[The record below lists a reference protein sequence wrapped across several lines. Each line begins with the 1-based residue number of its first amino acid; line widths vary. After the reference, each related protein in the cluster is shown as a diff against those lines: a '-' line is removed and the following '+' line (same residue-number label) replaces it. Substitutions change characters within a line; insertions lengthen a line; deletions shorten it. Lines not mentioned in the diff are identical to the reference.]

1 MRRRT
6 SIGVGLGLALGLLT
20 FGLFS
25 CQRALSQETAKLS
38 PELEKV
44 YRDGVD
50 ELTKNKDYREAA
62 ELLGK
67 VVKAIDHR
75 RPVSDPLLSEVYAKL
90 ARSQRAAENYL
101 GAAKAFDRSVYYSAE
116 NRNKIEEEWRAMA
129 DGLLADY
136 GKIVKDKI
144 AKKPQFVALA
154 KEFPLVVLHTRRYA
168 GGYYQRSA
176 YSFSAESSKEED
188 HGNGVQLL
196 FDNSNVDQQKMDVY
210 GNVILVNNVGN
221 QSNRIVNL
229 GKVDFKN
236 DPDPKKVLP
245 KRWWKRWSSEQ
256 VKAAEGEVYLEHCA
270 DTTGN
275 DFYVLFQVVAVEPE
289 SRYLGFVWRRLPGGT
304 VVKR

>member
-6 SIGVGLGLALGLLT
+6 SIRVGPGLALGLLT

-25 CQRALSQETAKLS
+25 CPRALSQETARLS

-50 ELTKNKDYREAA
+50 ELTKKKDYRKAA

-75 RPVSDPLLSEVYAKL
+75 RPVSDPLLSEVYANL

-101 GAAKAFDRSVYYSAE
+101 GAAKASTGQSITLRRIEKRSR
-116 NRNKIEEEWRAMA
+116 RNALWRMSSRR
-129 DGLLADY
+129 L
-136 GKIVKDKI
+136 GKIVEEKI

-168 GGYYQRSA
+168 GGGYQRSA
-176 YSFSAESSKEED
+176 YSFSTESSNPED
-188 HGNGVQLL
+188 HGNGVQFL

-221 QSNRIVNL
+221 QSNHIVNL
-229 GKVDFKN
+229 GKVDFKT
-236 DPDPKKVLP
+236 DSDPKKVEP

-256 VKAAEGEVYLEHCA
+256 VKAAEGEVYLEHCPTPPA
-270 DTTGN
+270 MTSM
-275 DFYVLFQVVAVEPE
+275 LFF
-289 SRYLGFVWRRLPGGT
+289 SRSWPSNRKAGISALFGVGCLAGRS
-304 VVKR
+304 